1 MKSLNNPNQYIFQD
15 MIRKARLD
23 AGLTQAKL
31 AKKLNKPQSYV
42 AKYEIGERR
51 LDVIELLDVI
61 DAIGGNAAIFI
72 AAFNAERNSDNKL
85 KNNEPLNS

>member
-31 AKKLNKPQSYV
+31 AQKLDKPQSYV
-42 AKYEIGERR
+42 AKYETGERR
-51 LDVIELLDVI
+51 LDIIELLDVI
-61 DAIGGNAAIFI
+61 DAIGGDAAKFI
-72 AAFNAERNSDNKL
+72 VAFNSAKITET
-85 KNNEPLNS
+85 E